1 MSTSDNSPSNTPEKN
16 LNLFH
21 EGQIVEWKGYTCTIN
36 HIDHKYIVL
45 RLYNGALPIVFREHW
60 NTILELDK

>member
-1 MSTSDNSPSNTPEKN
+1 MSTSDSSPSNTTEKN
-16 LNLFH
+16 LNPFH

-45 RLYNGALPIVFREHW
+45 RLNNGSLPLVFREHW
-60 NTILELDK
+60 NSIHGLDK